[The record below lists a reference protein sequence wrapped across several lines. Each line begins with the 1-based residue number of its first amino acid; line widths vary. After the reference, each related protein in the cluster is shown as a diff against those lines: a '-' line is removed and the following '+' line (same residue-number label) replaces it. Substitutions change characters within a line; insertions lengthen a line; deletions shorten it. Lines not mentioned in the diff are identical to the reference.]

1 MKHILILLALLLTTG
16 CGTMPV
22 DGYAMR
28 AQMASYYKIPNPE
41 SFSSIEEMK
50 IAANEG
56 KPPVNF
62 LGLKLYPHAAAKI
75 LMTKHNFGSPTTV
88 TVTSRT
94 YTRGNTTTTYHT
106 VYGLRR

>member
-1 MKHILILLALLLTTG
+1 MSRGVGPTMKHILILIALSLSSG
-16 CGTMPV
+16 CAHMPI
-22 DGYAMR
+22 DGYDIREREA
-28 AQMASYYKIPNPE
+28 AN
-41 SFSSIEEMK
+41 

-75 LMTKHNFGSPTTV
+75 LMTKHNFGSPSTV